1 MGNSIQRITRHC
13 EAADVFKVAGKDSDL
28 GRGNLNGL
36 EHKRE
41 ESADRKIDD

>member
-36 EHKRE
+36 ERNVKKECRQE
-41 ESADRKIDD
+41 DR